1 MWDQQ
6 ELAWSVGEKPKT
18 NRPCGCEAKTQLKP
32 VEINMICGCE
42 TSRKWDQQELACSVG
57 LRPAETF
64 IILTKA
70 DWSMCKA
77 RHCVHDYRSE
87 ILGYSQPE
95 CGEYGNIHVIGVMCF
110 NGVNDVMC
118 AHLLHSLII
127 VPTPMFNEYCS
138 FMVQH
143 YIPSN
148 TIVDPMLV

>member
-1 MWDQQ
+1 MG
-6 ELAWSVGEKPKT
+6 V
-18 NRPCGCEAKTQLKP
+18 RPAES
-32 VEINMICGCE
+32 E
-42 TSRKWDQQELACSVG
+42 TSRKWDQQELACSVS

-64 IILTKA
+64 IILTKD

-95 CGEYGNIHVIGVMCF
+95 CGEYGIIHVIGVMCF
-110 NGVNDVMC
+110 NGVHDVMF
-118 AHLLHSLII
+118 AHRLHSLII
-127 VPTPMFNEYCS
+127 VPTPMCNENCS

-148 TIVDPMLV
+148 TIVDPMLVWCWASVIDGWPILKQRETAVLFFL